1 MHKGNLQISV
11 LETVAKRFK
20 EFNLEQKID
29 FLFLY
34 VESRSPTIRKHSHNR
49 YHNEIRN
56 RTQEII
62 YHLGID
68 GDFSTLSE
76 LSILKLAYSLIRA
89 KTNVT

>member
-1 MHKGNLQISV
+1 M
-11 LETVAKRFK
+11 TKRFK

-34 VESRSPTIRKHSHNR
+34 VESRGPTIRKHAYNR

-56 RTQEII
+56 RAQEII
-62 YHLGID
+62 YHLDIE

-76 LSILKLAYSLIRA
+76 LSVLKLAYSLVRVKSNATDHLTLSIC
-89 KTNVT
+89 